1 MFYGSQHIFFS
12 LPWSGLILGVF
23 CLLAYY
29 FISLYGCLV
38 LIAVHE
44 LSIVAASEGYTL
56 AVVCRL
62 VIAVASL
69 VQHGL

>member
-1 MFYGSQHIFFS
+1 M
-12 LPWSGLILGVF
+12 
-23 CLLAYY
+23 LAYY
-29 FISLYGCLV
+29 FIFLYGCLV
-38 LIAVHE
+38 LIAVHG

-69 VQHGL
+69 VQRGL